1 MKRFTKTLV
10 AVMIIAATGAA
21 IMVGCK
27 KEESA
32 LQKEGVAQTDQ
43 SISKSEQ
50 KIIDFLADFSAIKQ
64 GVKAEGEAVKPEV
77 ARWQIEKAF
86 NYCYSFTEDQ
96 LSDMRQDVVS
106 VAMPKVNAEGAINY
120 GDLLEAYGNVVDAVR
135 EAYKAIELEGK
146 TLKFV
151 TISIGK
157 DETKNEDSFTIL
169 MNTGSSRGIDPGIP
183 PVSGCFIWGTLGSF
197 EIEGSAVSR
206 LQSMVN
212 HYDDSLML
220 YYNPC
225 ASCYTYLDTLY
236 TYAKYKGDTI
246 NDLFYASGLTMEQVQ
261 HCMICEDE
269 LDDEYNYIISLGHP
283 GQPTNLYGCDWYYC
297 TVISSDGNVIQ
308 PYAAQLY
315 QIWHQVE
322 IKHCIR
328 RWRQHGGEYPMPIDE
343 EQSW

>member
-1 MKRFTKTLV
+1 MKKVLLSV
-10 AVMIIAATGAA
+10 AVIAA
-21 IMVGCK
+21 MVGVVMSSCK
-27 KEESA
+27 KDEST
-32 LQKEGVAQTDQ
+32 QQNKGVAQTEQ
-43 SISKSEQ
+43 SVSKSEQ
-50 KIIDFLADFSAIKQ
+50 GIIDFLADFSAMKQ
-64 GVKAEGEAVKPEV
+64 GVKAEGEAVKPEI
-77 ARWQIEKAF
+77 ARWQIEKTF

-106 VAMPKVNAEGAINY
+106 VAMPKVNAEGTISY

-135 EAYKAIELEGK
+135 EAYKSIELEGK

-151 TISIGK
+151 TISVGK
-157 DETKNEDSFTIL
+157 DETKGEDSFIVH

-183 PVSGCFIWGTLGSF
+183 PVSGCFIWGTLGPF
-197 EIEGSAVSR
+197 EIDGTVVSR
-206 LQSMVN
+206 LQNKVD

-225 ASCYTYLDTLY
+225 PSCYTYLDTVY

-246 NDLFYASGLTMEQVQ
+246 NDLFYSSGLTLEQVQ

-269 LDDEYNYIISLGHP
+269 IDSEYNYVISLGHP
-283 GQPTNLYGCDWYYC
+283 GQPTNLYGRDWYYC

-322 IKHCIR
+322 IKYCIR